1 MEPKNTNKIYLDYA
15 ASTPVHPQVVEAMI
29 PYFSDTFGNST
40 SVHTFGQRS
49 EAAVETAREKI
60 ANILNCKPSEIIFT
74 ACGTE
79 SDNLALR
86 GAALHAK
93 ETRGADHILVS
104 PVEHK
109 AVSETAEQLAEHFGF
124 TLEYLP
130 VDEFGIVSPV
140 DLKNMIQTET
150 AVVSVIYGNNE
161 IGTLN
166 PIAELGEIC
175 QAKGIPFHTD
185 AVQAAAHLP
194 IDLQKLNVDLMA
206 IGAHK
211 FYGPKGVGV
220 LYVRE
225 GIPLLTTITGG
236 GHENQLRS
244 GTLNVPYIVGMADAF
259 ELTQIENEM
268 LHGQIVGLRDK
279 IIQTVLDEIPDAKLT
294 GHPTERLANNASFVF
309 RGVDGNNL
317 LMMLDGE
324 GFAVSS
330 GSACKT
336 GNPEPSDA
344 LLALGLEPEW
354 ALGSLRVS
362 LGRQTSEENINQFL
376 AILPKLIKRNRAMG
390 TM

>member
-1 MEPKNTNKIYLDYA
+1 MVTKNPIKIYLDYA

-29 PYFSDTFGNST
+29 PHFTDTFGNPA
-40 SVHTFGQRS
+40 SVHTFGQRA
-49 EAAVETAREKI
+49 EAAVEEARDKI
-60 ANILNCKPSEIIFT
+60 AKILNCKPSEIIFT

-93 ETRGADHILVS
+93 ETRGANHILIS
-104 PVEHK
+104 PVEHH
-109 AVSETAEQLAEHFGF
+109 AVSETAEQLGEHFGF
-124 TLEYLP
+124 ELEYLP
-130 VDEFGIVSPV
+130 VDEFGMVKAEDV
-140 DLKNMIQTET
+140 EKMIRAET

-161 IGTLN
+161 IGTVN
-166 PIAELGEIC
+166 PVAEIGAVCREHG
-175 QAKGIPFHTD
+175 AAFHTD
-185 AVQAAAHLP
+185 AVQMAAHHPL
-194 IDLQKLNVDLMA
+194 DMETLNVDLMA

-225 GIPLLTTITGG
+225 GTALLSTATGG
-236 GHENQLRS
+236 GQENDLRA

-259 ELTQIENEM
+259 ELTQIENQK
-268 LHGQIVGLRDK
+268 LHDKIIGLRDK
-279 IIQTVLDEIPDAKLT
+279 IINTVLETIPDSKLT
-294 GHPTERLANNASFVF
+294 GHPTERLPNHTSFVF
-309 RGVDGNNL
+309 RSVDGNNL

-336 GNPEPSDA
+336 GNPKPSEV
-344 LLALGLEPEW
+344 LLAIGLEPEW

-362 LGRQTSEENINQFL
+362 LGRGTSAEDVDKFL
-376 AILPKLIKRNRAMG
+376 AVLPKVVERNRTMEAM
-390 TM
+390 